1 MPGYKTYEQLFS
13 EVAANKPGL
22 TSDQFKQDM
31 SNPDKR
37 FKLWKNLT
45 DNKDKGTPADY
56 SEFTNTYGFN
66 KPQEPVKQPQPTP
79 STQSPYDPNGP
90 NNKQPDNLRLQT
102 EQELAADE
110 KKTKELSDK
119 FLLSVKVNGD
129 SPFKQNPDG
138 TIGKVDSH
146 ADPKDLLDKAATQAG
161 QKILEENDEQSAA
174 YLSTPYGKE
183 HSYVDAYYNEKDPFA
198 KQQWLKKIQESK
210 PDFKP
215 FTDAQWKSLQDAKV
229 SMYQHYILAK
239 ADAERNRDQN
249 TEALSTTLGAA
260 IGPLGGAIAA
270 HAVAG
275 DDIKAIDDDYLT
287 YNKAIYGG
295 QSAIPTD
302 KADHFWSGLYNALPS
317 MSRSGQTAVDYNKN
331 LANVLNQN
339 GITAQTKEQAKE
351 FNPST
356 GDVLAELAGTTVPF
370 MVQAVAANYVG
381 DALNLNKIG
390 NTLLNSDN
398 RVTQLT
404 GKFVNNLFANNT
416 TMLAS
421 DITHPIQALMQG
433 TVFSGVEALSSGIG
447 VKATSVAGRAIMKY
461 MQNTIV
467 KGAVATGAG
476 VAKGVTTGV
485 ITNEIN
491 GLMEVVKNHI
501 LNSAELPNEAAKEN
515 PSAWALLNPLTKEA
529 IANDVMMGIM
539 GGVHGS
545 FNYDEV
551 YKDLISHKMPKMAK
565 ALQEHHEEA
574 VVNNDKVQ
582 ATQEAITKNNPS
594 PQKGTF
600 PVKEEEATKTKE
612 AIKIPRE
619 DKDNT
624 HLTKLKNDKGK
635 PSDSKVVV
643 KETANNDEGTADAR
657 KFRLKALA
665 DGHSLREI
673 PIKNEKD
680 EVIGTRQIAVDKDH
694 TDIADRL
701 VALTKR
707 EMDGSATPDEIHE
720 LGTLEGNDPVK
731 FADKMAKAYPE
742 HAEDFNRIK
751 TEVEGKTGDNYGAYN
766 EVASI
771 NKQIEVAR
779 KAGDMKTVKELET
792 EAEIKSRKY
801 GFKTYKGNGE
811 LKIEDEKGQ
820 PVGTDN
826 DRVSYAN
833 KNEIEEMFN
842 PDTPIDEL
850 NQVAEKSNLKAIEIP
865 DDKGE
870 MKREIV
876 DDQGKTIKST
886 NPKTLEDFKD
896 NPSVGKLLQDINK
909 LYSKGFTPDIHL
921 RDSKGIEITPAEL
934 HDAYQ
939 NALHNVGTPNAERI
953 LEALNEVETKGID
966 VKDGHIDNAEE
977 FLKLPDEA
985 KGSKGS
991 KSRGKAMKAKT
1002 KEYTNTNALEK
1013 EWKQPQGLYKDMS
1026 DEDLQKE
1033 LTKKGLPEKDK
1044 SMIENIQK
1052 NRKSESEKTAEQE
1065 KEAQKKSKQEKVNAL
1080 TEKIKDYNSK
1090 TERQRKTAEGQKQ
1103 KSEIETSA
1111 KELGFT
1117 PSQKGS
1123 ALEIRNDKGNIV
1135 RPKGEGLR
1143 SEAEGSKPL
1152 KERSDDIQFLFQK
1165 LDEKGA
1171 ISFPRVESQGKVMN
1185 IGDIE
1190 KAIADIK
1197 EGKPTNAA
1205 NDVLNTLE
1213 DNIKSGEVTV
1223 GTEGNAGTGKTS
1235 VPIEDYLKMLDEP
1248 DVHAAGF
1255 FTKNA
1260 KKLASKTPVESL
1272 SKPHQIWAK
1281 SDIDI
1286 RDTYAEVFNKFMG
1299 DPDGLKA
1306 ELNKRA
1312 VEYYGAGEEAK
1323 DNMDTKAQYHL
1334 NAERLSAIA
1343 DAIGSKEQGG
1353 MRDARNMLEVLT
1365 GRKTFFL
1372 GDKELSAHNL
1382 EEARAIEELKKP
1394 KAPITQEEIKNMEKA
1409 ISLEDPEYTAFI
1421 NDFGKDE
1428 RGPVREAMDSLVNAF
1443 RFTQDLYKILPPEIQ
1458 GKGNDLIRKVF
1469 RKFIKDRS
1477 ENINHFHSLLNDK
1490 NFEQY
1495 HSVEKQNVAEA
1506 FAKGWYVNGK
1516 YYSDA
1521 ELRTGQSPTHL
1532 DIPKLSDGEIGLY
1545 KKVRDIIKTAQEHY
1559 KEQGREQ
1566 HGYYSKMT
1574 MDQRAKHDATYRK
1587 YLDENN
1593 GYVPFQR
1600 HGDYYVLYHG
1610 LNKITGT
1617 EERHVEIH
1625 QDEEKANARA
1635 KQLSEQTYQVDG
1647 KTKKNVGISED
1658 NSRVE
1663 GSKPM
1668 VKKIDK
1674 LPKSLIQDIS
1684 HGDISTLEHLQ
1695 GKQKKGSDMY
1705 NELGKAI
1712 DKIKA
1717 EKYNPAFI
1725 QTKKVLGAD
1734 VSFDNMMESIKGWG
1748 ERGINSL
1755 SKSAAESTYDANSK
1769 FMNPSRYRNGK
1780 KAYDAWMDDL
1790 KNGTTTQGWGARM
1803 QNLQYKALL
1812 SGRPSFYAQQWGH
1825 VASTVVPY
1833 AKHLMRGIDKNR
1845 KAAAEKTGGK
1855 YKSTGL
1861 SEATFAKSAPKALA
1875 LTTKLVASSGDK
1887 VFTGKDFGG
1896 NESDARI
1903 INRLVNRGTI
1913 GHTFYN
1919 DIMGKDYSGH
1929 FGLSGAS
1936 TGYADLHT
1944 RMYTALIGLDI
1955 AKMEG
1960 ITDENKMME
1969 YTEDFVDKTK
1979 FVYGKANRPP
1989 IMRDVTTG
1997 HQQLTDAVTWGV
2009 RQVMTMRSSHI
2020 MDDFFNV
2027 EMVKEAKKQ
2036 GTLGKT
2042 LFDLGAPRLLLG
2054 GIKSIVPMGGL
2065 LGGYALWAYNEA
2077 RGKESI
2083 KNAANLQEQGA
2094 RLDAAIRDA
2103 FLKTGMSKEHANLAA
2118 DYAIN
2123 GAGRAANLDLRS
2135 TVDLGSV
2142 LRDGIPLK
2150 DQLMGSGYSAT
2161 QNVESGKLPGEL
2173 GNLQTAWKWYGIME
2187 NKAHNEYGKKED
2199 YQGGGVEIT
2208 PTKWDIGAKMA
2219 GFNTISNEK
2228 YYDYESMKQAY
2239 VGTNGKGFEP
2249 EAGSFKD
2256 NILKKVEDATINDFK
2271 DKHEDIDAY
2280 LAHPS
2285 EDTFKKAFGATLTK
2299 DINEY
2304 NIGLHD
2310 NVYSLYQSLDVPQ
2323 KEKEQ
2328 LLAEFSKWGIGM
2340 TWEDAQWDVS
2350 PNTDYRQMVGV
2361 QRKIYDAIN
2370 YNHLRPQP
2378 VK

>member
-1 MPGYKTYEQLFS
+1 MPDPVKSFDDLYKG
-13 EVAANKPGL
+13 VAQNYQGL
-22 TSDQFKQDM
+22 TPDKFREDM
-31 SNPDKR
+31 SNPDNR
-37 FKLWKNLT
+37 YRLWKNLT
-45 DNKDKGTPADY
+45 ENKEKGIPSDY
-56 SEFTNTYGFN
+56 SQFTNTYGFN
-66 KPQEPVKQPQPTP
+66 KPQAPKQGEQQPQPHP
-79 STQSPYDPNGP
+79 SDKSPYDPQNP
-90 NNKQPDNLRLQT
+90 EYVRQQT
-102 EQELAADE
+102 EKQLSDE
-110 KKTKELSDK
+110 AEKTKKISDS
-119 FLLSVKVNGD
+119 FLMGVKVNGEN
-129 SPFKQNPDG
+129 PFKLNPDG
-138 TIGKVDSH
+138 TVGKVDPH
-146 ADPKDLLDKAATQAG
+146 ADPHDILDKAASQAG
-161 QKILEENDEQSAA
+161 QKILEDNNESGTA
-174 YLSTPYGKE
+174 YLATPYGKD

-198 KQQWLKKIQESK
+198 KQQWLKKIQESN

-215 FTDAQWKSLQDAKV
+215 FTDAQWKTLQDAKIP
-229 SMYQHYILAK
+229 MYQHYLLAK
-239 ADAERNRDQN
+239 TDAEVNKDKN
-249 TEALSTTLGAA
+249 AEALSSTLGAA

-270 HAVAG
+270 HAMKDA
-275 DDIKAIDDDYLT
+275 DAKAIDDDYLT

-302 KADHFWSGLYNALPS
+302 KADHFWSGLYSALPS
-317 MSRSGQTAVDYNKN
+317 FVQSGQTKVDYNRN

-351 FNPST
+351 FNPTT
-356 GDVLAELAGTTVPF
+356 GDVVAELAGTTVPF
-370 MVQAVAANYVG
+370 ILQATAANYVG
-381 DALNLNKIG
+381 EALNLNKIG

-398 RVTQLT
+398 TLTRLT

-421 DITHPIQALMQG
+421 DITHPIQAMMQG

-461 MQNTIV
+461 MQNTLV
-467 KGAVATGAG
+467 KGAVATGVRASSG
-476 VAKGVTTGV
+476 VATGV
-485 ITNEIN
+485 VTGEIN

-501 LNSAELPNEAAKEN
+501 LNSAELPQEAGKEN
-515 PSAWALLNPLTKEA
+515 PSDWALLNPTTKEA
-529 IANDVMMGIM
+529 IANDVMMGLM

-551 YKDLISHKMPKMAK
+551 YKDLISHKMPKMAE
-565 ALQEHHEEA
+565 ALKEHHEEA
-574 VVNNDKVQ
+574 VANNDKVQ
-582 ATQEAITKNNPS
+582 ATQEAIKSGS
-594 PQKGTF
+594 PKKAGF
-600 PVKEEEATKTKE
+600 PVKEDHAEKTE
-612 AIKIPRE
+612 NAIKIPRE

-624 HLTKLKNDKGK
+624 HLTALKNSKAT
-635 PSDSKVVV
+635 SADSHVVV
-643 KETANNDEGTADAR
+643 KETSNNDDGNADGR
-657 KFRLKALA
+657 KFRMKALS
-665 DGHSLREI
+665 DGHIIREI
-673 PIKNEKD
+673 PVMEEGKQT
-680 EVIGTRQIAVDKDH
+680 GTRTIAVDKNYPELADH
-694 TDIADRL
+694 MVKL
-701 VALTKR
+701 VKR
-707 EMDGSATPDEIHE
+707 ELDGSATPDEIHE

-742 HAEDFNRIK
+742 HADDFNRIK
-751 TEVEGKTGDNYGAYN
+751 TEVEGKTGDNYGGYN
-766 EVASI
+766 EIASI
-771 NKQIEVAR
+771 NKEIEAA
-779 KAGDMKTVKELET
+779 KKGGDQTKDLELQ
-792 EAEIKSRKY
+792 AELTARKY
-801 GFKTYKGNGE
+801 GFKTHKENGD
-811 LKIEDEKGQ
+811 LKVTDEKGE
-820 PVGTDN
+820 VIGTDN
-826 DRVSYAN
+826 DRVSYKN
-833 KNEIEEMFN
+833 KNEIDDVFN
-842 PDTPIDEL
+842 DETPIDEL

-870 MKREIV
+870 MKRELV

-886 NPKTLEDFKD
+886 KPKTLEDFKE
-896 NPSVGKLLQDINK
+896 NPTVGKLIENIGR
-909 LYSKGFTPDIHL
+909 LYSKGIVPDIHL
-921 RDSKGIEITPAEL
+921 KDSKGIEITPQEL
-934 HDAYQ
+934 KEAYG
-939 NALHNVGTPNAERI
+939 NALHGTPTPNAERI
-953 LEALNEVETKGID
+953 LEALNDVETKGID
-966 VKDGHIDNAEE
+966 VGDGHIDNAEE

-985 KGSKGS
+985 KGTKGS
-991 KSRGKAMKAKT
+991 KSRGVPMKAKT

-1013 EWKQPQGLYKDMS
+1013 EWKKPEGMYKDMS
-1026 DEDLQKE
+1026 DEELQKE
-1033 LTKKGLPEKDK
+1033 LSKKGLPDKDK

-1052 NRKSESEKTAEQE
+1052 SRKTEAEKNASSE
-1065 KEAQKKSKQEKVNAL
+1065 KEAQKKSKQDKVNAL
-1080 TEKIKDYNSK
+1080 TEKVKDYNSK
-1090 TERQRKTAEGQKQ
+1090 TDRQRKTAEGQKQ
-1103 KSEIETSA
+1103 KSDIETSA

-1117 PSQKGS
+1117 PEQKGT

-1135 RPKGEGLR
+1135 RPKTEGLR

-1152 KERSDDIQFLFQK
+1152 KERSDDVQFLFQK
-1165 LDEKGA
+1165 LEEKGV
-1171 ISFPRVESQGKVMN
+1171 ISFPRIESQGKLMN
-1185 IGDIE
+1185 IGDVE
-1190 KAIADIK
+1190 KAIQDIK
-1197 EGKPTNAA
+1197 EGKTTNAA

-1213 DNIKSGEVTV
+1213 DNIKSGDVTV

-1235 VPIEDYLKMLDEP
+1235 VPIEDYLRMLDEP

-1260 KKLASKTPVESL
+1260 KKLSSKTPVESL
-1272 SKPHQIWAK
+1272 NRPHQIWAK
-1281 SDIDI
+1281 SDIDL
-1286 RDTYAEVFNKFMG
+1286 RNTYSEVFNKFMG

-1312 VEYYGAGEEAK
+1312 VEFYGAGEEAK
-1323 DNMDTKAQYHL
+1323 DNPSAQAQYHL
-1334 NAERLSAIA
+1334 TAERLSAIS
-1343 DAIGSKEQGG
+1343 DAIGRKEQGG
-1353 MRDARNMLEVLT
+1353 LRDMRNMLEVLT
-1365 GRKTFFL
+1365 GRKTFYL
-1372 GDKELSAHNL
+1372 GDKELKANTL
-1382 EEARAIEELKKP
+1382 EEARALEELKKP
-1394 KAPITQEEIKNMEKA
+1394 KLPITAEEIKKMEKA

-1421 NDFGKDE
+1421 NDFGNDE
-1428 RGPVREAMDSLVNAF
+1428 KGKVREALDSLVNAF

-1490 NFEQY
+1490 NFDQY
-1495 HSVEKQNVAEA
+1495 HSVEKQNVADA

-1516 YYSDA
+1516 YYSDE

-1532 DIPKLSDGEIGLY
+1532 DIPKLTETEIGLY

-1559 KEQGREQ
+1559 REQGREQ
-1566 HGYYSKMT
+1566 HGYYTNMNPE
-1574 MDQRAKHDATYRK
+1574 QRAKHDAKYRS

-1610 LNKITGT
+1610 LNKITGQ
-1617 EERHVEIH
+1617 EERHVEMH
-1625 QDEEKANARA
+1625 QDEKAANDRA

-1658 NSRVE
+1658 NQRAE
-1663 GSKPM
+1663 GTSPL

-1674 LPKSLIQDIS
+1674 LPKNLIEDIS
-1684 HGDISTLEHLQ
+1684 HGDIATLEHLQ
-1695 GKQKKGSDMY
+1695 GKQVKGSDMY

-1725 QTKKVLGAD
+1725 PSKKVLGAD
-1734 VSFDNMMESIKGWG
+1734 TGFENMMESIKGWG

-1755 SKSAAESTYDANSK
+1755 SKSAAASAYDANSK

-1780 KAYDAWMDDL
+1780 KAFDNWMKDL
-1790 KNGTTTQGWGARM
+1790 KDGTTTQGWGARM

-1812 SGRPSFYAQQWGH
+1812 SARPSFYAQQWGH

-1833 AKHLMRGIDKNR
+1833 AKHLMRGIDIER
-1845 KAAAEKTGGK
+1845 KAQAEKTGGK

-1861 SEATFAKSAPKALA
+1861 AEASFAKAAPKALA

-1919 DIMGKDYSGH
+1919 DIMGRDYSGH

-1944 RMYTALIGLDI
+1944 RMYAGLIGLDI
-1955 AKMEG
+1955 GKMEG
-1960 ITDENKMME
+1960 ITDEKKLME

-1989 IMRDVTTG
+1989 IMRDITTG
-1997 HQQLTDAVTWGV
+1997 AQPLTDAVTWGV
-2009 RQVMTMRSSHI
+2009 RQLMTMRSSHI

-2027 EMVKEAKKQ
+2027 EMVKEAQKQ
-2036 GTLGKT
+2036 GTLTKT
-2042 LFDLGAPRLLLG
+2042 IADLAAPRLILG
-2054 GIKSIVPMGGL
+2054 GIKSIAPMAGL
-2065 LGGYALWAYNEA
+2065 VGGYALWAYNEA

-2103 FLKTGMSKEHANLAA
+2103 FLKIPFLNKEHANIAA

-2123 GAGRAANLDLRS
+2123 GAGRAANIDLRS

-2142 LRDGIPLK
+2142 LREGMPLA
-2150 DQLMGSGYSAT
+2150 DQLMGSGFSAAKSIR
-2161 QNVESGKLPGEL
+2161 EGKLPGEL
-2173 GNLQTAWKWYGIME
+2173 GNLAKAWTWYGIME

-2239 VGTNGKGFEP
+2239 VGTNGKGIEP

-2256 NILKKVEDATINDFK
+2256 NILNKIGDATINDFK
-2271 DKHEDIDAY
+2271 EKHEDIDNY

-2340 TWEDAQWDVS
+2340 TWEDAQWDIS
-2350 PNTDYRQMVGV
+2350 PNTDYGQMVGV